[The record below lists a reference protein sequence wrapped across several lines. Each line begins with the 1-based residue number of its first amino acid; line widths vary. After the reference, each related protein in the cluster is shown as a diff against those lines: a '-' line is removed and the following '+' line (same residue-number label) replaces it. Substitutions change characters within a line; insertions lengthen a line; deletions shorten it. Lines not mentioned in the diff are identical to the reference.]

1 MKKMK
6 RKCKEFLFI
15 LKISVCKAV
24 RCVMQVQ
31 AFKNKG
37 LLYGVYFPST
47 LLMNN
52 LKKKKKNESCN
63 KMDSL
68 S

>member
-1 MKKMK
+1 MCDAGM
-6 RKCKEFLFI
+6 L
-15 LKISVCKAV
+15 
-24 RCVMQVQ
+24 
-31 AFKNKG
+31 KNKG

-52 LKKKKKNESCN
+52 EEKKRNESCN